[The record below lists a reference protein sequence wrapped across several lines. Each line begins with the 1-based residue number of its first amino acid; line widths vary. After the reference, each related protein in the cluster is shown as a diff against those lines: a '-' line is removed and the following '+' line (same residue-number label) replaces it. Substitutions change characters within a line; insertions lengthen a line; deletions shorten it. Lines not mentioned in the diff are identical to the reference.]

1 MHRYCGKFWSPED
14 IVQIRELVVS
24 RPQENRADL
33 SRLVCDIFNWRSPN
47 GKIKQM
53 SCRVAM
59 LRMQRDGLID
69 LPAPTGHRPGNYKVT
84 KTPESEA
91 QPELLCSLSD
101 LADLKLVLVPRG
113 PQLKRWNEFVGRHH
127 YLGYKMLPGAQLRY
141 LILDG
146 DRVLGAMG
154 FGAAAWKVA
163 PRDNFIGW
171 CAEERERGLHLIVG
185 QSRFLILP
193 WVRCQNLA
201 SKTLAMATERLP
213 SDWEACYGFRPVLLE
228 SFVDTTK
235 FRGTSY
241 KASNWLNVGLTK
253 GRGKLDRY
261 NKWDQPVKSI
271 WLRPLTADFR
281 QRLRGPGA

>member
-1 MHRYCGKFWSPED
+1 
-14 IVQIRELVVS
+14 
-24 RPQENRADL
+24 
-33 SRLVCDIFNWRSPN
+33 
-47 GKIKQM
+47 
-53 SCRVAM
+53 M
-59 LRMQRDGLID
+59 LRMQRDGLIE
-69 LPAPTGHRPGNYKVT
+69 LPAPTGHRPGKYKVT
-84 KTPESEA
+84 QTPESET
-91 QPELLCSLSD
+91 QPELVCSLSD

-163 PRDNFIGW
+163 PRDNYIGW
-171 CAEERERGLHLIVG
+171 SAEERERGLHLIVG

-193 WVRCQNLA
+193 WVRCRNLA
-201 SKTLAMATERLP
+201 SKALAMVSACLP
-213 SDWEACYGFRPVLLE
+213 NDWEACYGFRPELLE

-241 KASNWLNVGLTK
+241 KASNWLNVGNTK

-271 WLRPLTADFR
+271 WLRPLSRKFR
-281 QRLRGPGA
+281 EQLRGGCG